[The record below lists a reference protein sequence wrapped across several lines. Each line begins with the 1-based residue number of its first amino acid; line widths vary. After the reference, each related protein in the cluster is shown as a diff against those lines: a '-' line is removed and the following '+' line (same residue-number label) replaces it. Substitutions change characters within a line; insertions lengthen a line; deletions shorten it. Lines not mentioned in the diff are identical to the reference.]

1 MASVWREFKRR
12 NAVLDEPRFEE
23 VLGGLW
29 SE

>member
-12 NAVLDEPRFEE
+12 KAVLDEPRFKQ
-23 VLGGLW
+23 VLDRLW